1 MECKQSRRGFL
12 SSMALL
18 PIADALPSPKDIR
31 YANIGRTGLKVTK
44 FVFGSMITSDQ
55 SVIERACDLGI
66 NCFASARDYQRGN
79 NERLLGAAL
88 KGRRD
93 RVILCTESID
103 MMWRPKTEKETTTYV
118 LDNLNTSLRELRT
131 DYVDLFLLHHKDE
144 PGWIPD
150 EAVEAV
156 SIAKKQGKV
165 RHAGIT
171 THALPKMV
179 DYLVK
184 GDLFE
189 AVIPIY
195 NFTMDAEMHAAVRK
209 VHHAGIGVI
218 AMKVLAGGLRSE
230 KPVPQLKRPGAPVAA
245 LKWAL
250 NNPNVDAALTS
261 VAGMEQLE
269 ENVRA
274 MTEPFTDGERQ
285 LLAAAL
291 DEFGPKYC
299 RLCGRCEG
307 TCAKGLPIPEILRC
321 GMYAGG
327 YGQFD
332 LGRSKFLDLPEEA
345 RKPSCSDCPSCSVH
359 CAYGVRV
366 AEWVSRTK
374 DLLA

>member
-18 PIADALPSPKDIR
+18 PVAGALPSPKDIR

-44 FVFGSMITSDQ
+44 FIFGSMITSDQ

-66 NCFASARDYQRGN
+66 NCFASARDYQSGN

-118 LDNLNTSLRELRT
+118 LDNLNTSLRELQT
-131 DYVDLFLLHHKDE
+131 DYVDLFFLHHKDE

-156 SIAKKQGKV
+156 RIAKKQGKV

-189 AVIPIY
+189 AIIPIY

-209 VHHAGIGVI
+209 VHDAGIGVI

-230 KPVPQLKRPGAPVAA
+230 NPVPQLKRPGAPAAA

-299 RLCGRCEG
+299 RLCRRCEG

-321 GMYAGG
+321 GMYAEG

-332 LGRSKFLDLPEEA
+332 LGRTRFLDLPEEA
-345 RKPSCSDCPSCSVH
+345 RKQDCSDCTSCSVR

-366 AEWVSRTK
+366 AERVRRTRE
-374 DLLA
+374 LLA